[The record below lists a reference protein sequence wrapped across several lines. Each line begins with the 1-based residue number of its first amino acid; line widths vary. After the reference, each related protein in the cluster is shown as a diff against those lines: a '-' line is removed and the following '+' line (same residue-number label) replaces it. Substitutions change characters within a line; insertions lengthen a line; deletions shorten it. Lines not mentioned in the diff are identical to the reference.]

1 MAGSRGRKVSVPK
14 EGTGGI
20 SPRPSCWTM
29 RQQPKKVKRR
39 LLLLYVEKGPIDL
52 LEGEH

>member
-1 MAGSRGRKVSVPK
+1 MAGSWGRKVSVPK

-20 SPRPSCWTM
+20 APRPSCWTM
-29 RQQPKKVKRR
+29 RQQQKKVKLR